1 MNRISQFVGGV
12 IATVL
17 VVGGALLWNQQ
28 QIPSEMVKND
38 NELVVS
44 FLDVGQG
51 DATLIQTPGGKNFMI
66 DTGPTGDLAQ
76 PLKKVLPKK
85 SVIDGLFITHPHAD
99 HIGNIAY
106 VLENYDVK
114 KLYYTGVPHTT
125 PTFTKNFE
133 AVKNSGVEVVK
144 IAKEQTFTTDDAVK
158 FEVLYPNRDM
168 MDEVNWEPN
177 NDGLNDTSI
186 VVQVTY
192 GENSFLF
199 MGDASKAIEK
209 RLVGMEVVG
218 KVDVLKVGHQGSY
231 TSSGEDFIG
240 WIKPTYGIIFVGEKN
255 DYGHPHKVT
264 LQTLARYGVKVFR
277 TDEQGTITVTSD
289 GNAVR
294 VIPERGQSA
303 GGN

>member
-12 IATVL
+12 IAVA
-17 VVGGALLWNQQ
+17 VIVGGALTWMQQ
-28 QIPSEMVKND
+28 ERAAVYEPTPNVLS
-38 NELVVS
+38 VS

-66 DTGPTGDLAQ
+66 DTGPSGDLAQ
-76 PLKKVLPKK
+76 PLKKVLPKQ
-85 SVIDGLFITHPHAD
+85 SVIEGLFITHPHAD

-106 VLENYDVK
+106 LLENYEVK
-114 KLYYTGVPHTT
+114 KVYYTGVTHTT

-133 AVKNSGVEVVK
+133 ALKNSGATVEKV
-144 IAKEQTFTTDDAVK
+144 AKEQTFTTDDAVT
-158 FEVLYPNRDM
+158 FEILYPNRDM
-168 MDEVNWEPN
+168 MQEVNWEPN

-186 VVQVTY
+186 VLQVKY
-192 GENSFLF
+192 GANTFLF

-264 LQTLARYGVKVFR
+264 LQTLARYGVNVFR

-294 VIPERGQSA
+294 VVPEFERGSSS
-303 GGN
+303 N